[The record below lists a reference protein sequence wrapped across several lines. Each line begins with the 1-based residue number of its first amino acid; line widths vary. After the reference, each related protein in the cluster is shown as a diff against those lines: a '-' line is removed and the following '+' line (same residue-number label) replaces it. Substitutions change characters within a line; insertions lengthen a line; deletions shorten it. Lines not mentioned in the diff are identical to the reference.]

1 MKGFAGRAVVL
12 AALLG
17 DASAATR
24 QSSGGLARPAT
35 SAATSF
41 VAVKASLNQC
51 RESVGK
57 HQEELTSC
65 LRDSPKP
72 VCNCF
77 CPTCAPEL
85 APCTTTAAP
94 TTTTTTSTEPAVSAM
109 TVPPAPPL
117 APLPVIK
124 PLSVNYLPTIGPL
137 PTVSPMPGLAL
148 VSRSAEQHPT
158 FFQMQNTH
166 GSSELART
174 REQLEDCRR
183 AEEQHLAE
191 LQAKGCAERS
201 RSERSARSSSWLLR
215 ISRIMPAEC
224 ECSCPACDFW
234 REPGA
239 CFKEGE
245 GDSDAPPAPPPEDDG
260 IVPTAPPPQPTPP
273 RRPPQLPMP
282 ALPPVGPEFLPTLDP
297 VIHPAAEAPPS
308 WAYPGVAGPP
318 QVVQAR

>member
-1 MKGFAGRAVVL
+1 MKGFAGRAALL

-17 DASAATR
+17 DANASTR
-24 QSSGGLARPAT
+24 HGARGTGGLARPAS
-35 SAATSF
+35 SAATSL

-51 RESVGK
+51 RDSVGK
-57 HQEELTSC
+57 YQEDLTSC

-94 TTTTTTSTEPAVSAM
+94 TTTTTTTTEPAVSAM

-117 APLPVIK
+117 APLHVIK
-124 PLSVNYLPTIGPL
+124 PLTVDYLPTIGPL
-137 PTVSPMPGLAL
+137 PTVSPVPGVAL
-148 VSRSAEQHPT
+148 VSEQRLD
-158 FFQMQNTH
+158 FIQMQNMY
-166 GSSELART
+166 GSSELAYSKQ
-174 REQLEDCRR
+174 QLEDCRF

-191 LQAKGCAERS
+191 LQAKGCADRS
-201 RSERSARSSSWLLR
+201 SSRRSSSSWLLR
-215 ISRIMPAEC
+215 VSRIMPAEC
-224 ECSCPACDFW
+224 DCSCPACDFW

-245 GDSDAPPAPPPEDDG
+245 GDSDAPPAPPPADDG

-273 RRPPQLPMP
+273 RRPPELPMP
-282 ALPPVGPEFLPTLDP
+282 ALPPVGTEFLPTLDP
-297 VIHPAAEAPPS
+297 VIHPPGQAPPS
-308 WAYPGVAGPP
+308 WAHPAVAGPP
-318 QVVQAR
+318 GIVKAR